1 MRFKN
6 LKLVELAEQNNPNQ
20 AIGIKSNGWHIS
32 MQKENVRDEL
42 IRELAGMGS
51 LLIAY
56 SGGIDSTLL
65 AVLAQKA
72 LPERVKCVLL
82 DAPIVPRRAVC
93 DAVENAHHLNL
104 SCEIMPFP
112 VMENEEFRKNSPD
125 RCYICKKLSARML
138 RDHADKLGITNIADG
153 INASDLKEYRP
164 GLKASIEEGIYH
176 PFLSCEVHKTEIR
189 QMAQECGL
197 GIWNKPSSSC
207 LASRIPYGEEITP
220 EKLQMIEK
228 AENFMQDLG
237 FSQLRVR
244 LHDRIARIE
253 LMPEELERAVGIRH
267 KIVEALKGFGF
278 SYITLDLK
286 GYRSGSMDEVL

>member
-1 MRFKN
+1 MQREN
-6 LKLVELAEQNNPNQ
+6 L
-20 AIGIKSNGWHIS
+20 
-32 MQKENVRDEL
+32 RDEL
-42 IRELAGMGS
+42 IRELSGMER

-82 DAPIVPRRAVC
+82 DAPIVPRRGVN
-93 DAVENAHHLNL
+93 DAVETAHQLGL
-104 SCEIMPFP
+104 SCEVMPFP

-138 RDHADKLGITNIADG
+138 RSQAEKLGIQNVADG

-164 GLKASIEEGIYH
+164 GLQASIEEGISH
-176 PFLSCEVHKTEIR
+176 PFLTSSVQKPEIR
-189 QMAQECGL
+189 QMAQDCGL
-197 GIWNKPSSSC
+197 DIWNKPSSSC

-220 EKLQMIEK
+220 ERLQMIEK

-244 LHDRIARIE
+244 LHGKIARIE
-253 LMPEELERAVGIRH
+253 LIPEEFERAMSIRH
-267 KIVEALKGFGF
+267 KIVEALEGFGF
-278 SYITLDLK
+278 SYIALDLK

>member
-6 LKLVELAEQNNPNQ
+6 LKFVELAEQRYPDQ
-20 AIGIKSNGWHIS
+20 EAGIKSNGRYIS

-42 IRELAGMGS
+42 IRELAGMEC

-72 LPERVKCVLL
+72 LSERVKCVLL
-82 DAPIVPRRAVC
+82 DAPIVPRRGVS
-93 DAVENAHHLNL
+93 DAVENAHKLGL
-104 SCEIMPFP
+104 SCEIMPFS

-138 RDHADKLGITNIADG
+138 RDYADKLGIPNIADG

-164 GLKASIEEGIYH
+164 GLKASIEEGIIH
-176 PFLSCEVHKTEIR
+176 PFLSSGVQKAEIR
-189 QMAQECGL
+189 KMAQDCGL
-197 GIWNKPSSSC
+197 EIWNKPSSSC
-207 LASRIPYGEEITP
+207 LASRIPYGEEITS

-228 AENFMQDLG
+228 AEDFMQNLG

-244 LHDRIARIE
+244 LHGKIARIE
-253 LMPEELERAVGIRH
+253 LIPEELERAMGVRH
-267 KIVEALKGFGF
+267 KIVEALENFGF

>member
-1 MRFKN
+1 
-6 LKLVELAEQNNPNQ
+6 
-20 AIGIKSNGWHIS
+20 
-32 MQKENVRDEL
+32 MQKEHLRDILIKEL
-42 IRELAGMGS
+42 SRMEC

-72 LPERVKCVLL
+72 LSERVKCVLL
-82 DAPIVPRRAVC
+82 DAPIVPRRGVI
-93 DAVENAHHLNL
+93 DAVENARQLGL

-138 RDHADKLGITNIADG
+138 QSRAEELGIPNIADG

-164 GLKASIEEGIYH
+164 GLKASIEEGIIH
-176 PFLSCEVHKTEIR
+176 PFLSSGVQKTEIR
-189 QMAQECGL
+189 QMAQDCGL
-197 GIWNKPSSSC
+197 EIWNKPSSSC
-207 LASRIPYGEEITP
+207 LVSRIPYGEEITP

-244 LHDRIARIE
+244 LHGKIARIE
-253 LMPEELERAVGIRH
+253 LIPEEFERAVDIRY
-267 KIVEALKGFGF
+267 KIVEALESFGF
-278 SYITLDLK
+278 SYISLDLK

>member
-1 MRFKN
+1 
-6 LKLVELAEQNNPNQ
+6 
-20 AIGIKSNGWHIS
+20 

-42 IRELAGMGS
+42 IRELAGMES

-72 LPERVKCVLL
+72 LLERVKCVLL
-82 DAPIVPRRAVC
+82 DAPIVPRRGVS
-93 DAVENAHHLNL
+93 DAVENAHQLGL
-104 SCEIMPFP
+104 FCEIMPFP

-138 RDHADKLGITNIADG
+138 RSRAEKLGIPNIADG

-176 PFLSCEVHKTEIR
+176 PFLSLGVQKAEIR
-189 QMAQECGL
+189 QMAQDCRL
-197 GIWNKPSSSC
+197 RIWNKPPSSC

-220 EKLQMIEK
+220 EKVQMIEK

-244 LHDRIARIE
+244 LHGKIARIE
-253 LMPEELERAVGIRH
+253 LIPEELEKAMGVRH

>member
-1 MRFKN
+1 MLLNN
-6 LKLVELAEQNNPNQ
+6 LKFVELAERNCPDQ
-20 AIGIKSNGWHIS
+20 AVGIKSNGRYIS

-42 IRELAGMGS
+42 IRELAGMES

-72 LPERVKCVLL
+72 LPEKVKCVLL
-82 DAPIVPRRAVC
+82 DAPIVPRRAVSG
-93 DAVENAHHLNL
+93 AVENAHWLGL

-125 RCYICKKLSARML
+125 RCYVCKKLSARML
-138 RDHADKLGITNIADG
+138 RSRAEKLGIQNIADD

-164 GLKASIEEGIYH
+164 GLKASIEEGIIH
-176 PFLSCEVHKTEIR
+176 PFLLSGVQKPEIR
-189 QMAQECGL
+189 QMAQDCGL
-197 GIWNKPSSSC
+197 EIWNKPSSSC

-228 AENFMQDLG
+228 AENFMQDLC
-237 FSQLRVR
+237 FSQVRVR
-244 LHDRIARIE
+244 LHGKIARIE
-253 LMPEELERAVGIRH
+253 LLPDELERAVCIRH
-267 KIVEALKGFGF
+267 KIVEALEGFGF

>member
-1 MRFKN
+1 
-6 LKLVELAEQNNPNQ
+6 
-20 AIGIKSNGWHIS
+20 

-42 IRELAGMGS
+42 IRELAGMES

-72 LPERVKCVLL
+72 LLERVKCVLL
-82 DAPIVPRRAVC
+82 DAPIVPRRGVS
-93 DAVENAHHLNL
+93 DAVENAHQLGL
-104 SCEIMPFP
+104 FCEIMPFP
-112 VMENEEFRKNSPD
+112 VMENEEFRKNSPN

-138 RDHADKLGITNIADG
+138 RSRAEKLGIPNIADG

-164 GLKASIEEGIYH
+164 GLKASCEEGIIH
-176 PFLSCEVHKTEIR
+176 PFLSAEVQKAEIR
-189 QMAQECGL
+189 QMAQDCGL

-220 EKLQMIEK
+220 EKVQMIEK

-244 LHDRIARIE
+244 LHGKIARIE
-253 LMPEELERAVGIRH
+253 LIPEELEKALNMRDQ
-267 KIVEALKGFGF
+267 IVKALQEYGF

>member
-1 MRFKN
+1 
-6 LKLVELAEQNNPNQ
+6 
-20 AIGIKSNGWHIS
+20 
-32 MQKENVRDEL
+32 MQKENVHDEL

-72 LPERVKCVLL
+72 LPDRVECILL
-82 DAPIVPRRAVC
+82 DAPIVPRRGVS
-93 DAVENAHHLNL
+93 DAMENARKLGL
-104 SCEIMPFP
+104 SCETIPFP

-125 RCYICKKLSARML
+125 RCYVCKKLSVSML
-138 RDHADKLGITNIADG
+138 RSRAENLGIPNIADG

-164 GLKASIEEGIYH
+164 GLKASIEEGIQH
-176 PFLSCEVHKTEIR
+176 PFLSCGVQKAEIR
-189 QMAQECGL
+189 QMAKDCGL
-197 GIWNKPSSSC
+197 DIWNKPSSSC

-244 LHDRIARIE
+244 LHGRIARIE
-253 LMPEELERAVGIRH
+253 LIPEELERAMGIRQ
-267 KIVEALKGFGF
+267 KIVETLEGFGF
-278 SYITLDLK
+278 SYVTLDLK